1 MKHSVTALALAL
13 ALPSLA
19 AAQRVTPAPA
29 RPAAPPATAAAPARP
44 FNLSSGSQIP
54 DFPFVDLDGHAR
66 KLSEFR
72 GHYVLLDFWAPWCAP
87 CTAELPYLR
96 SAYQR
101 FRGRGFEILGMVNQ
115 DETERVKSFV
125 AQRQMEW
132 PQATW
137 DSIEKLVIYDFSIR
151 SIPQPILLD
160 PQGKVV
166 STGAP
171 GQPTLRGPMLLQTLA
186 RVLPDP
192 NGMKKVGGA
201 KDDGLCKDTANC

>member
-1 MKHSVTALALAL
+1 MKLSVTALALAL

-19 AAQRVTPAPA
+19 AAQSAAPA
-29 RPAAPPATAAAPARP
+29 RPAAPPATRPTP
-44 FNLSSGSQIP
+44 FNLSSGAQIP
-54 DFPFVDLDGHAR
+54 DFPFVDLDGHPR

-72 GHYVLLDFWAPWCAP
+72 GHYLLLDFWAPWCAP
-87 CTAELPYLR
+87 CTAELPYLK

-101 FRGRGFEILGMVNQ
+101 FRGKGFEILGMVNQ
-115 DETERVKSFV
+115 DENERVKSFV

-186 RVLPDP
+186 RVMPDANAP
-192 NGMKKVGGA
+192 KKAGKA
-201 KDDGLCKDTANC
+201 DDGLCKDTANC